1 MQQDGTDVETVKVA
15 HVTILPTDTLLCAL
29 RVMKEHRVGLLP
41 VMEEAG
47 VLLGLITEAHILA
60 VWERDPLRKVSEVMA
75 ACGPPGEEEEG
86 LEGME
91 VPQDGESEAEPVY
104 SS

>member
-1 MQQDGTDVETVKVA
+1 MQQHGTDMEMGAVA
-15 HVTILPTDTLLCAL
+15 NVTILPTDTLLCAL

-41 VMEEAG
+41 VVEEAG

-75 ACGPPGEEEEG
+75 ACGPPGEEEECW
-86 LEGME
+86 EGME
-91 VPQDGESEAEPVY
+91 FPQDGESGVEPVY
-104 SS
+104 GS